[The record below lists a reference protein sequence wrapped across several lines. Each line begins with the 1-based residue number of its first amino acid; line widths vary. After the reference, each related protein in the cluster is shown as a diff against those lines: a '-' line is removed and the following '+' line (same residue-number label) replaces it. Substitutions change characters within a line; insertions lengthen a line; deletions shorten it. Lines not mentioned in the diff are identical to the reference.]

1 MAVGLVLNAPEI
13 FPEIRCQWRFQQW
26 CGTQN
31 LQRKKPANKSW
42 MRQSFCFCE
51 TGFSKTTLEMIAVRA
66 GCTRGAI
73 YWYFNEKKDLLRQVI
88 ERVPLSLFDEL
99 TAIKNGRVSE
109 PVKAMYRCLSRSLIK
124 LQYNVHLRNVIYIV
138 FFCEECP
145 DDIRINFL
153 QKMVDVNNFV
163 KLLCYIFEKGKLYR
177 EICSEIRS
185 EALAFL
191 LFSLFTGVVRSCIL
205 QPDNKSL
212 FREGCIVYWS

>member
-1 MAVGLVLNAPEI
+1 
-13 FPEIRCQWRFQQW
+13 
-26 CGTQN
+26 
-31 LQRKKPANKSW
+31 
-42 MRQSFCFCE
+42 
-51 TGFSKTTLEMIAVRA
+51 MIAVRA
-66 GCTRGAI
+66 GCTRGPYTGI
-73 YWYFNEKKDLLRQVI
+73 STKKDLLRQVI

-163 KLLCYIFEKGKLYR
+163 KLLCYIFEKGKLYEKYVR
-177 EICSEIRS
+177 KFVVRLWRS
-185 EALAFL
+185 CF
-191 LFSLFTGVVRSCIL
+191 FFVYGVVRSCIL

-212 FREGCIVYWS
+212 FREGCIVLELTQSTFTGIDKNERYYKKQR

>member
-1 MAVGLVLNAPEI
+1 MVRHTKFAAE
-13 FPEIRCQWRFQQW
+13 E
-26 CGTQN
+26 T
-31 LQRKKPANKSW
+31 RKQILDAAE
-42 MRQSFCFCE
+42 FCFCE
-51 TGFSKTTLEMIAVRA
+51 TGFSGTTLEMIAVRA
-66 GCTRGAI
+66 GCTRGPYTGI
-73 YWYFNEKKDLLRQVI
+73 STKKDLLRQVI

-191 LFSLFTGVVRSCIL
+191 LFLCLRGWCEVAFCNLIINPFSERVA
-205 QPDNKSL
+205 
-212 FREGCIVYWS
+212 

>member
-1 MAVGLVLNAPEI
+1 MVRHTKFAAE
-13 FPEIRCQWRFQQW
+13 E
-26 CGTQN
+26 T
-31 LQRKKPANKSW
+31 RKQILDAAE
-42 MRQSFCFCE
+42 FCFCE

-66 GCTRGAI
+66 GCTRGPYTGI
-73 YWYFNEKKDLLRQVI
+73 STKKDLLRQVI

-191 LFSLFTGVVRSCIL
+191 LFLCLRGGAKLHSAT
-205 QPDNKSL
+205 
-212 FREGCIVYWS
+212 

>member
-1 MAVGLVLNAPEI
+1 LI
-13 FPEIRCQWRFQQW
+13 
-26 CGTQN
+26 
-31 LQRKKPANKSW
+31 S
-42 MRQSFCFCE
+42 
-51 TGFSKTTLEMIAVRA
+51 
-66 GCTRGAI
+66 
-73 YWYFNEKKDLLRQVI
+73 
-88 ERVPLSLFDEL
+88 
-99 TAIKNGRVSE
+99 
-109 PVKAMYRCLSRSLIK
+109 AMYRCLSRSLIK

-212 FREGCIVYWS
+212 FREGCIVLELTQSTFTGIDKNERYYKKQR

>member
-1 MAVGLVLNAPEI
+1 MVRHTKFAAE
-13 FPEIRCQWRFQQW
+13 E
-26 CGTQN
+26 T
-31 LQRKKPANKSW
+31 RKQILDAAE
-42 MRQSFCFCE
+42 FCFCE

-66 GCTRGAI
+66 GCTRGPYTGI
-73 YWYFNEKKDLLRQVI
+73 STKKDLLRQVI

-191 LFSLFTGVVRSCIL
+191 LFLCLRGWCEVAFCNLIINPFSERVA
-205 QPDNKSL
+205 
-212 FREGCIVYWS
+212 

>member
-1 MAVGLVLNAPEI
+1 MVRHTKFAAE
-13 FPEIRCQWRFQQW
+13 E
-26 CGTQN
+26 T
-31 LQRKKPANKSW
+31 RKQILDVAE
-42 MRQSFCFCE
+42 FCFCE
-51 TGFSKTTLEMIAVRA
+51 TGFSKTTLEMIAARA
-66 GCTRGAI
+66 GCTRGPYTGI
-73 YWYFNEKKDLLRQVI
+73 STKKDLLRQVI

-185 EALAFL
+185 ETLAFL
-191 LFSLFTGVVRSCIL
+191 LFLCLRGGRSCIL

-212 FREGCIVYWS
+212 FREGCIVLELTQSTFTGIDKNERYYKKQR

>member
-1 MAVGLVLNAPEI
+1 MVRHTKFAAEETHKQILDAAE
-13 FPEIRCQWRFQQW
+13 
-26 CGTQN
+26 
-31 LQRKKPANKSW
+31 
-42 MRQSFCFCE
+42 FCFCE
-51 TGFSKTTLEMIAVRA
+51 TGFSKTTLEMIAARA

-185 EALAFL
+185 ETLAFL

-212 FREGCIVYWS
+212 FREGCIVLELTQSTFTGIDKNERYYKKQR

>member
-1 MAVGLVLNAPEI
+1 MVRHTKFAAE
-13 FPEIRCQWRFQQW
+13 E
-26 CGTQN
+26 T
-31 LQRKKPANKSW
+31 RKQILDAAE
-42 MRQSFCFCE
+42 FCFCE
-51 TGFSKTTLEMIAVRA
+51 TGFSKTTLEMIAARA
-66 GCTRGAI
+66 GCTRGPYTGI
-73 YWYFNEKKDLLRQVI
+73 STKKDLLRQVI

-185 EALAFL
+185 ETLAFL
-191 LFSLFTGVVRSCIL
+191 LFLCLRGWCEVAFCNLIINPFSERVA
-205 QPDNKSL
+205 
-212 FREGCIVYWS
+212 

>member
-1 MAVGLVLNAPEI
+1 MEI
-13 FPEIRCQWRFQQW
+13 STVVRHTKFAAEE
-26 CGTQN
+26 T
-31 LQRKKPANKSW
+31 RKQILDAAE
-42 MRQSFCFCE
+42 FCFCE

-163 KLLCYIFEKGKLYR
+163 KLLCYIFEKVSYIEKYVR
-177 EICSEIRS
+177 K
-185 EALAFL
+185 F
-191 LFSLFTGVVRSCIL
+191 VVRLWRSCFFLCLRGWCEVAFCNLIIN
-205 QPDNKSL
+205 PFSE
-212 FREGCIVYWS
+212 RVA